1 MDEQAVD
8 QRQDDV
14 TAFLDQIESKM
25 GKPTIDGLVSKLK
38 MKPPKFIS
46 ILKETVVTQVTWN
59 GSSLHIRFRHLFSF
73 PIFSLILMVT
83 EIGRQRRSSTCC
95 IF

>member
-1 MDEQAVD
+1 MDEQAID

-38 MKPPKFIS
+38 MKPARFIS
-46 ILKETVVTQVTWN
+46 FLKETVITQV
-59 GSSLHIRFRHLFSF
+59 H
-73 PIFSLILMVT
+73 
-83 EIGRQRRSSTCC
+83 Q
-95 IF
+95 

>member
-1 MDEQAVD
+1 MDEQAID

-38 MKPPKFIS
+38 MKPVRFIS
-46 ILKETVVTQVTWN
+46 FLKETVITQV
-59 GSSLHIRFRHLFSF
+59 H
-73 PIFSLILMVT
+73 
-83 EIGRQRRSSTCC
+83 Q
-95 IF
+95 

>member
-1 MDEQAVD
+1 MDEQAID

-38 MKPPKFIS
+38 MKPQKFIS
-46 ILKETVVTQVTWN
+46 FLKETVIAQVN
-59 GSSLHIRFRHLFSF
+59 QRSSSLRKS
-73 PIFSLILMVT
+73 
-83 EIGRQRRSSTCC
+83 CC
-95 IF
+95 DQFVFCAF